1 MTDPPWERKS
11 VSCVNL
17 FLLQKLTVTKW
28 NSSDTVNTKT
38 EFLSYFW
45 SDSDFLADFWLSDI
59 GLGYGKSTRFY
70 VMVPL
75 TF

>member
-1 MTDPPWERKS
+1 MKMKKKKKEVSEYWWTDPPWERKS

-45 SDSDFLADFWLSDI
+45 SDSDFLADF
-59 GLGYGKSTRFY
+59 
-70 VMVPL
+70 
-75 TF
+75 